1 VGIYIVTLLVLFVFS
16 FLELRMNLSSLLKK
30 RMSVFVYFLL
40 VLQVGLR
47 WQTGTD
53 WDPYFIHF
61 EQISNISDVF
71 FSIIAFEPGY
81 TLFVL
86 AVKYLWNSY
95 TVFLVVHALVYY
107 ALIFSAF
114 KKLSPYLFISL
125 LVFYATSMGVLGSNR
140 QLIALGICLYAL
152 RYVIDKNAMK
162 FFILIAFASLIHIT
176 AVIFIIYYFL
186 NKDIKQLWLL
196 AILILSFVI
205 GKTSLPF
212 FLFNFVGNNIVGMAS
227 SKALYYIEIAE
238 DGLLNNSLSVLGL
251 IKRLLFMGLFIYN
264 YKFLTL
270 KLSYYKLI
278 FNGYLV
284 GLVIYFLF
292 SSSILVLV
300 NRGSLYFATME
311 VLLLAS
317 QFWVLKNKYNKNIFL
332 IVLFIIVLFLFFQ
345 SIAGYA
351 DLFIPYKGIFINTDF
366 ERYRLD

>member
-1 VGIYIVTLLVLFVFS
+1 MTIYIFTLIVLLVFS
-16 FLELRMNLSSLLKK
+16 FLELRMNLSVLLQKK
-30 RMSVFVYFLL
+30 MTVFVYFLL

-53 WDPYFIHF
+53 WDPYFSHF
-61 EQISNISDVF
+61 EQISNFSDVF
-71 FSIIAFEPGY
+71 FAIISFEPGY
-81 TLFVL
+81 TFFVL
-86 AVKYLWNSY
+86 VVKYIWNSY

-107 ALIFSAF
+107 ALVFSAF

-125 LVFYATSMGVLGSNR
+125 LVFYASSMGVLGSNR
-140 QLIALGICLYAL
+140 QLIALGIGLYAL
-152 RYVIDKNAMK
+152 RYVIDKNTIK
-162 FFILIAFASLIHIT
+162 FFMLIAFASLIHIT

-186 NKDIKQLWLL
+186 NKDIKQKWLF

-212 FLFNFVGNNIVGMAS
+212 LLFEFFGNNIFGRAS
-227 SKALYYIEIAE
+227 SKALRYIVLAE
-238 DGLLNNSLSVLGL
+238 NDLLNQSLSVLGL

-264 YKFLTL
+264 YKFLTS
-270 KLSYYKLI
+270 KLRYYKLI

-292 SSSILVLV
+292 STSLLILV

-311 VLLLAS
+311 VFLLAS
-317 QFWVLKNKYNKNIFL
+317 QFLVLKNKYNKVIFL

-351 DLFIPYKGIFINTDF
+351 DLFIPYKGIFINADF
-366 ERYRLD
+366 ERSRLD

>member
-1 VGIYIVTLLVLFVFS
+1 MSIYIFTLTVLLIFS
-16 FLELRMNLSSLLKK
+16 FLELRINVSVLLHKK
-30 RMSVFVYFLL
+30 MSIFVYFLL

-53 WDPYFIHF
+53 WDPYLLHF
-61 EQISNISDVF
+61 KQISSISDVF
-71 FSIIAFEPGY
+71 FAVIAFEPGY
-81 TLFVL
+81 TFFVL
-86 AVKYLWNSY
+86 VVKSVWNSY

-152 RYVIDKNAMK
+152 RYVIDKNTVK
-162 FFILIAFASLIHIT
+162 FFILIVFASLIHIT
-176 AVIFIIYYFL
+176 AVIFIIFYFL
-186 NKDIKQLWLL
+186 NKDIKQLWLY

-212 FLFNFVGNNIVGMAS
+212 SLFNFVGGNIIGMAS
-227 SKALYYIEIAE
+227 SKALHYIEIAE
-238 DGLLNNSLSVLGL
+238 DDLLNNSLSVLGL
-251 IKRLLFMGLFIYN
+251 IKRLLFIGLFSYN
-264 YKFLTL
+264 YKFLSS
-270 KLSYYKLI
+270 KLRYYKLI

-292 SSSILVLV
+292 SSSLLILV

-311 VLLLAS
+311 VFLLAS
-317 QFWVLKNKYNKNIFL
+317 QFLVLKNKYNKVIFL
-332 IVLFIIVLFLFFQ
+332 IILFIIVLFLFFQ

-351 DLFIPYKGIFINTDF
+351 DLFIPYKGIFINTDI
-366 ERYRLD
+366 ERSRLN